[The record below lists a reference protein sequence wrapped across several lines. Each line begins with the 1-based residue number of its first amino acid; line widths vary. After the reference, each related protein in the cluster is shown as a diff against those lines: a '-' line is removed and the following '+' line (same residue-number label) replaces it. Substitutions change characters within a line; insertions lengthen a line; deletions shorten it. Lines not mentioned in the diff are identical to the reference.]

1 MARTYNRRNCV
12 GLIRDSFVDIHG
24 RTITIG
30 GVHAFEYFIEIR
42 RTVFTEVKIEIF
54 YYPNGKTARQR
65 FQQLRRK
72 R

>member
-1 MARTYNRRNCV
+1 MRHFNRANCT
-12 GLIRDSFVDIHG
+12 GCIRDSFIDVHG
-24 RTITIG
+24 RTITLG

-54 YYPNGKTARQR
+54 YYPNGRTARQR
-65 FQQLRRK
+65 FQQLKRK

>member
-1 MARTYNRRNCV
+1 MRHYNRSNCT

-24 RTITIG
+24 RTITLG

-42 RTVFTEVKIEIF
+42 KTVFSEIKIEIF
-54 YYPNGKTARQR
+54 YYPNGRTARQR

-72 R
+72 H

>member
-1 MARTYNRRNCV
+1 MRNFNRANCT
-12 GLIRDSFVDIHG
+12 GLIRDSFIDIHG
-24 RTITIG
+24 RTITLG

-54 YYPNGKTARQR
+54 YYPNGKTARHR
-65 FQQLRRK
+65 FQQLKRK

>member
-1 MARTYNRRNCV
+1 MRRYNRKNCT

-24 RTITIG
+24 RTITLG

-42 RTVFTEVKIEIF
+42 QAVFTEVKIQIYTF
-54 YYPNGKTARQR
+54 PNGRTARAR

>member
-1 MARTYNRRNCV
+1 MTRTYHRNKCT
-12 GLIRDSFVDIHG
+12 GLIRDSFTDVHG
-24 RTITIG
+24 RQITIG

-54 YYPNGKTARQR
+54 YYPNGRVARQR
-65 FQQLRRK
+65 FQQLKRK